1 MFDPIAGHGQANAAL
16 MTSAGLAWLAGS
28 PAALT
33 GTIRGLALVQP
44 LLVCDLLFAVLISVM
59 LRHRRPD
66 GITVAGVLGSAAGLA
81 CFVAVAGPS
90 GGVTTVSFPSV
101 LPLIVALGAVLI
113 GCLTAARLN
122 PWGTRA
128 IWLALACGACFG
140 VTAFLLKLVPG
151 TLLQG
156 SATRSGSG
164 RCTSWSS
171 SGLSGSCS
179 TQNALQAG
187 QLVAPV
193 LAVITAAD
201 PLFSI
206 GIAHVWLHETI
217 AAAPVDL
224 AAESVSLAVMT
235 GGIIVLAHRA
245 PQAARQGFKP
255 PSRRSEQPAIDR
267 STI

>member
-179 TQNALQAG
+179 TRTHFRPASSSRLSW
-187 QLVAPV
+187 P
-193 LAVITAAD
+193 
-201 PLFSI
+201 S
-206 GIAHVWLHETI
+206 
-217 AAAPVDL
+217 
-224 AAESVSLAVMT
+224 S
-235 GGIIVLAHRA
+235 
-245 PQAARQGFKP
+245 P
-255 PSRRSEQPAIDR
+255 PRTRCFRSASRTYGCTRRSPPRQWTSPPRACR
-267 STI
+267 WPS